1 MGFVRRYWPL
11 LAVLAVLIGV
21 YASGVG
27 EALSLPALRDNE
39 AALRSQVS
47 AHPVLAVAAFV
58 AAYAVVTAASVPG
71 AAIMTLSGGFLFGVW
86 LGGAA
91 SLVGAT
97 AGATAIYAATR
108 SAFGEPLRRRAEAQ
122 GGTLK
127 RIVDGVSRDALSY
140 ILTVRLIPLVPFWLV
155 NIAAGVA
162 GAPLRA
168 YVVGSFIGMA
178 PATLVYS
185 WMGAGL
191 GRVFERGGEP
201 DLSILLEPYL
211 LGPLVGLALLSL
223 LPVAMRRLRRGR
235 EA

>member
-27 EALSLPALRDNE
+27 EALSLPALRENE
-39 AALRSQVS
+39 AALRDQVA
-47 AHPVLAVAAFV
+47 AHPVLAAAAFV
-58 AAYAVVTAASVPG
+58 AAYAVATAASVPG
-71 AAIMTLSGGFLFGVW
+71 AAIMTLAGGFLFGVW

-97 AGATAIYAATR
+97 VGATAIYAATR
-108 SAFGEPLRRRAEAQ
+108 SAFGEPLRRRAERQ

-155 NIAAGVA
+155 NIAAGAA

-211 LGPLVGLALLSL
+211 LGPLLGLALLAL
-223 LPVAMRRLRRGR
+223 LPAAMRRLRRGR